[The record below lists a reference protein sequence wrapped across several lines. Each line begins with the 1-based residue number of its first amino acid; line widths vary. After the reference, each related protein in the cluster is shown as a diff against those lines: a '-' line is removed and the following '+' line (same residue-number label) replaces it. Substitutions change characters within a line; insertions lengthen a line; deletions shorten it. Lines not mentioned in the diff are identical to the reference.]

1 MAQTI
6 LQKYGLA
13 ANVINRKKCNLAP
26 NHSEVFTIYNF
37 AVRLTSFILRILSL
51 FLPKIKLFTE
61 GRKEVFPYLR
71 DNIADGDQIIWAH
84 TASLGEFEQGLPIIE
99 KLRPHYPDY
108 RILVTFFSPSGYEV
122 KKNTASADLVC
133 YLPLDTSKNAKR
145 FLEIVN
151 PKLAIFVKYEIWPNY
166 LRLLSQKKVPTLLI
180 SSFFKENQIYF
191 KPYGGF
197 MRKALNSFTHI
208 FVQDSSS
215 VQLLRSIGLDN
226 TTIGGDTRFD
236 RVMEILERDNSLG
249 FMQQFKNGSRIMV
262 GGSTWPE
269 DEEVIVPYINSNDTS
284 LKFVL
289 APHNIKSEH
298 IAKLKSA
305 INKKTILYSEIK
317 HNNLADYKVLIV
329 DTIGILTKIYSYAD
343 ISYVGGGFATG
354 LHNTLEPAVHG
365 IPVLIGPKY
374 QGFKEA
380 KDLVAL
386 GGIVVV
392 NSKSEFKAVCHQLE
406 NDDSLLQKTGN
417 INSLYVTKN
426 KGASD
431 QIMKYIRT
439 LL

>member
-1 MAQTI
+1 LAQAI

-37 AVRLTSFILRILSL
+37 AVQLTSFILRILSL
-51 FLPKIKLFTE
+51 SLPKIKLFTE

-71 DNIADGDQIIWAH
+71 DNIADGDQIIWVH

-133 YLPLDTSKNAKR
+133 YLPLDSSKNAKR
-145 FLEIVN
+145 FLELLN
-151 PKLAIFVKYEIWPNY
+151 PKLVIFVKYEIWPNY

-180 SSFFKENQIYF
+180 SSLFKENQIYF

-197 MRKALNSFTHI
+197 MRNALNSFTHI

-215 VQLLRSIGLDN
+215 VQLLKSIGLDN
-226 TTIGGDTRFD
+226 TTISGDTRFD

-249 FMQQFKNGSRIMV
+249 FMEQFQNGSRIMV
-262 GGSTWPE
+262 AGSTWPE
-269 DEEVIVPYINSNDTS
+269 DEEVIVPYINSDDTS
-284 LKFVL
+284 IKFVL

-298 IAKLKSA
+298 IAKLKSS

-317 HNNLADYKVLIV
+317 NHNLADYKVLIV

-417 INSLYVTKN
+417 INSRYVTNN